1 MNDTLHLATDN
12 GSHTVDL
19 KSLLDKKEWVKGIT
33 FDELRIPNSPYNN
46 SGFKTKDL
54 LQLSANENNLN
65 LFFSTNPP
73 PYRYKLFYEYRLN
86 NDADWVTMEAQ
97 RIDLN
102 YLSPDRYQLNIYV
115 TNVSTGQVF
124 EQQLLNF
131 EIAAPFYMK
140 WWFIISTGFF
150 L

>member
-1 MNDTLHLATDN
+1 
-12 GSHTVDL
+12 
-19 KSLLDKKEWVKGIT
+19 
-33 FDELRIPNSPYNN
+33 
-46 SGFKTKDL
+46 
-54 LQLSANENNLN
+54 
-65 LFFSTNPP
+65 
-73 PYRYKLFYEYRLN
+73 
-86 NDADWVTMEAQ
+86 MEAQ
-97 RIDLN
+97 QIDLN